1 MAIYHFSMQPI
12 SRSAGRTA
20 TAAAAY
26 RAGCVIVDARTGEIH
41 DYTRKGGV
49 LSARLI
55 LPGGGTTDRAA
66 FWSRVEV
73 HHKHPRAVTAR
84 EINIALPR
92 ELSAE
97 QRRELAEQYG
107 RELADR
113 YGVAVDVCLH
123 GPDGD
128 NDNWHVHILMTACSC
143 TPQGVL
149 GKKVEALDPISV
161 ARAKRKENAVDGERP
176 AWAALANAALA
187 AAGRA
192 ERIDH
197 RTLEDQGID
206 RAPTTHDGPARTAI
220 KRRLLAAVEAAQQAI
235 EAIEAELASV
245 VREAAQAAA
254 VAAAAVVAVAAPS
267 LAIAEAPEP
276 VQEAPEASQA
286 APEVI
291 QATAA
296 APAVVPAWDR
306 DALRAAVAAAR
317 AAAAAAAAPEVVAS
331 QAAAPQAP
339 DVPAVAEG
347 GPRAAAEAAVPAPP
361 TAAAERLAKLSA
373 RRERARQV
381 AAQAAKAAAPYWLA
395 EDAATAARQ
404 RLDALAVERQER
416 ERAIAD
422 RPWLHRL
429 AALPADPDKK
439 RIAEIL
445 AEAGKAQAALQRAEA
460 AMGKAQPLH
469 DAQASADAAVDSLD
483 RAVATAERQC
493 KVEAERLRIA
503 ALIEQQADR
512 QDDAGQKDA
521 AGRPRGA

>member
-1 MAIYHFSMQPI
+1 MSIYHLSLKPI
-12 SRSAGRTA
+12 QRSAGRSA

-26 RAGCVIVDARTGEIH
+26 RAGCKVIDQRTGEIH

-55 LPGGGTTDRAA
+55 LPGGGTAERAA

-73 HHKHPRAVTAR
+73 HHKHPKATTAR
-84 EINIALPR
+84 EIVLALPR

-97 QRRELAEQYG
+97 QRRDLAEQYG
-107 RELADR
+107 RDLADR
-113 YGVAVDVCLH
+113 YGVAVDVCIH
-123 GPDGD
+123 DPDASEGEE
-128 NDNWHVHILMTACSC
+128 NPHAHVLMSACACS
-143 TPQGVL
+143 PSGEL
-149 GKKVEALDPISV
+149 GKKVEALDPIASMMKKTNRV
-161 ARAKRKENAVDGERP
+161 TAAEVERP
-176 AWAALANAALA
+176 RWETLANAALA

-197 RTLEDQGID
+197 RTLEAQGID

-220 KRRLLAAVEAAQQAI
+220 KRRLRAAVDAASAAVEAI
-235 EAIEAELASV
+235 EVELASV
-245 VREAAQAAA
+245 VREAAA
-254 VAAAAVVAVAAPS
+254 VAAAAVAVLAPLPAA
-267 LAIAEAPEP
+267 AEP
-276 VQEAPEASQA
+276 VENPQEARQA
-286 APEVI
+286 EDV
-291 QATAA
+291 
-296 APAVVPAWDR
+296 PAV
-306 DALRAAVAAAR
+306 
-317 AAAAAAAAPEVVAS
+317 S
-331 QAAAPQAP
+331 QAAPQAP
-339 DVPAVAEG
+339 DVPAVAEV
-347 GPRAAAEAAVPAPP
+347 GPRAAAEAAVPALP
-361 TAAAERLAKLSA
+361 TAAERLAKLSA

-381 AAQAAKAAAPYWLA
+381 AEQAAKAAAPYWLA

-404 RLDALAVERQER
+404 RLDALAAERKER

-445 AEAGKAQAALQRAEA
+445 AEAGKAQAALQQAEA

-469 DAQASADAAVDSLD
+469 DAQANADAALDSLD
-483 RAVATAERQC
+483 RAVKAAERQC

-512 QDDAGQKDA
+512 QDEAGQKDA